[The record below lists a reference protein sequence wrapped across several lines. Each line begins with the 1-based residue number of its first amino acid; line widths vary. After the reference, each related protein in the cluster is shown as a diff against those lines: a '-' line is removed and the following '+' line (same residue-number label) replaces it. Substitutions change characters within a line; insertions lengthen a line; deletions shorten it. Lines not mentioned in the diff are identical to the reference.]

1 LQAANYAT
9 TKAIVH
15 DIIRLRR
22 RPSAVVV
29 QLNAFS
35 LVTAQEDQAYRN
47 AVSNADLVVPDG
59 MPLVWLLRLRGNW
72 NAERVYGPD
81 LMLLLCE
88 EASKRGWRC
97 YLYGGQPGV
106 PELLKEK
113 LTARFPGLLIVGTLS
128 PPFRALT
135 PEEDQEFCAKINS
148 AQPDILW
155 VALGGPKQDTWMFE
169 HRDRLKVPVMHGV
182 GAAFDFLTGRIPQ
195 APRWMMNA
203 GLEWLFRLIMEPRRL
218 WKRYT
223 ITNLK
228 FLYYVVTREIFRSK
242 S

>member
-1 LQAANYAT
+1 
-9 TKAIVH
+9 
-15 DIIRLRR
+15 
-22 RPSAVVV
+22 
-29 QLNAFS
+29 
-35 LVTAQEDQAYRN
+35 
-47 AVSNADLVVPDG
+47 
-59 MPLVWLLRLRGNW
+59 
-72 NAERVYGPD
+72 
-81 LMLLLCE
+81 
-88 EASKRGWRC
+88 
-97 YLYGGQPGV
+97 
-106 PELLKEK
+106 
-113 LTARFPGLLIVGTLS
+113 
-128 PPFRALT
+128 
-135 PEEDQEFCAKINS
+135 
-148 AQPDILW
+148 
-155 VALGGPKQDTWMFE
+155 MFE